1 MYITQN
7 LRTIT
12 VTTEL
17 LFTFNMITARQGRYG
32 KVMFSDVFVCSQGG
46 RGPMSMWPLTRTPL
60 ARTCSN
66 LLNLVCLY
74 RDPPPHFLL
83 ECVLAI
89 LDVPLGISEQVSY
102 LLSIIFAAISAPTPN
117 CGHPPSTVTKWLVF
131 ITELIIVSSSMGLIV
146 LKLIT
151 CCNENQEPMKT

>member
-1 MYITQN
+1 MFK
-7 LRTIT
+7 L
-12 VTTEL
+12 VEL
-17 LFTFNMITARQGRYG
+17 GLSVQGSPR
-32 KVMFSDVFVCSQGG
+32 
-46 RGPMSMWPLTRTPL
+46 
-60 ARTCSN
+60 
-66 LLNLVCLY
+66 
-74 RDPPPHFLL
+74 HFLL